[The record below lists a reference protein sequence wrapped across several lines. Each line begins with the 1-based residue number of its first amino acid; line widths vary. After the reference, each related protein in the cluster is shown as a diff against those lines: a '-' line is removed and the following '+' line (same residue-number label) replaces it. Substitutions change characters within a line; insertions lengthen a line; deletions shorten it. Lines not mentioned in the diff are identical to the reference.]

1 MFKIK
6 INKDRKFLK
15 SLFFQATIN
24 FDGTSHTNGS
34 IGNCDGYNFA
44 VDWWSLGVT
53 AFELKTAGSRPYDIG
68 PKTSVTLALQMFESG
83 LVKKDFWPCHW
94 SPEFSKVV
102 SGLMEIQDHKRIKSL
117 AMISKT
123 KLMANMKFNHLI
135 TLKLPPPFIPKQ
147 EGLNCD
153 PTYELEEMII
163 ESKPLHKK
171 NKRLLKQQQ
180 SLHSNTSPL
189 SQNSVTSSDVSFVSS
204 YVMIFP
210 KSFTKI

>member
-1 MFKIK
+1 M
-6 INKDRKFLK
+6 
-15 SLFFQATIN
+15 
-24 FDGTSHTNGS
+24 
-34 IGNCDGYNFA
+34 
-44 VDWWSLGVT
+44 DWWSLGVT
-53 AFELKTAGSRPYDIG
+53 AFELKTAGSRPYNIG

>member
-1 MFKIK
+1 
-6 INKDRKFLK
+6 
-15 SLFFQATIN
+15 
-24 FDGTSHTNGS
+24 
-34 IGNCDGYNFA
+34 
-44 VDWWSLGVT
+44 
-53 AFELKTAGSRPYDIG
+53 
-68 PKTSVTLALQMFESG
+68 
-83 LVKKDFWPCHW
+83 
-94 SPEFSKVV
+94 
-102 SGLMEIQDHKRIKSL
+102 MEIQDHKRIKSL

-189 SQNSVTSSDVSFVSS
+189 SQNSVTSSDVSF
-204 YVMIFP
+204 FL
-210 KSFTKI
+210 SFTPRFREGSKYISFTSRIRPNSLCPSKVFSFLYVTSLYVCTSIL

>member
-1 MFKIK
+1 M
-6 INKDRKFLK
+6 
-15 SLFFQATIN
+15 
-24 FDGTSHTNGS
+24 
-34 IGNCDGYNFA
+34 
-44 VDWWSLGVT
+44 DWWSLGVT
-53 AFELKTAGSRPYDIG
+53 AFELKTAGQRPFDIG
-68 PKTSVTLALQMFESG
+68 PKTSAMSALHMIETGLAKAAL
-83 LVKKDFWPCHW
+83 WPNHW

-102 SGLMEIQDHKRIKSL
+102 SGLMEIQDHNRIKSL

-123 KLMANMKFNHLI
+123 KLMANMKFNHLVS
-135 TLKLPPPFIPKQ
+135 LKLPPPFIPKQ

-189 SQNSVTSSDVSFVSS
+189 SQNSVTSSDVSSIPMALIV
-204 YVMIFP
+204 YAYY
-210 KSFTKI
+210 KNNRLK